1 MKSFLLALALISGFN
16 IQASTIDGYTLPITG
31 EKTEQNFTMNSVQ
44 TRTEYRN
51 ETITKTCY
59 RTVADG
65 YHTICRQEP
74 ENYCYEDSQS
84 RRICGVRYVNRC
96 RNEIRYRTEAYTCY
110 ETVSIPYEVFSHN
123 VRANVN
129 VVVAST
135 PGTITA
141 PHNTCL
147 IDFTLNG
154 DNFKSLANCPEFII
168 LAKSSASESRQGA
181 TVVQDRSLELTLL
194 DSQAVSAPTKNGI
207 SEMRLEG
214 QTLVFRAGDLTK
226 NSNFSLKLN
235 IERRNLLKK
244 DETLINRNLAPTEY
258 TFLKSSEESGLVKI
272 DLSKLIGG
280 INTKKKHVLKVD
292 LNVLLNTSA
301 VLNRNLPNLSASE
314 SITVNN

>member
-1 MKSFLLALALISGFN
+1 MKSFLMALTLLAGFN
-16 IQASTIDGYTLPITG
+16 VHASTIDGYTLPITG

-51 ETITKTCY
+51 ETIAKTCY

-65 YHTICRQEP
+65 YQTICRQEP

-96 RNEIRYRTEAYTCY
+96 RNEIRYRTDAYTCY

-123 VRANVN
+123 VQANVN
-129 VVVAST
+129 VVVASV
-135 PGTITA
+135 PGTVTA

-147 IDFTLNG
+147 IDFTLSG
-154 DNFKSLANCPEFII
+154 DAFKALANCTEFII
-168 LAKSSASESRQGA
+168 LAKSSATESRQGA

-194 DSQAVSAPTKNGI
+194 DALAVAAPTKNGI

-226 NSNFSLKLN
+226 NPNFSLKLN
-235 IERRNLLKK
+235 VERRNLLKK
-244 DETLINRNLAPTEY
+244 DETLINRNLAPNEY

-272 DLSKLIGG
+272 DLSKLLGG

-301 VLNRNLPNLSASE
+301 ALNRSLPNLTASE